1 MLRALGKKLPISG
14 QYCYTLEPVCC
25 SKTLV
30 SANTGSPSV
39 QGNRQL
45 HQQSSKDS
53 TGKKNIYFAKLL
65 RGEDHSLL
73 RRCLIDRNAVFI
85 RSLADKSIKV
95 VNPLKNLQILKPFGG
110 NVSSAQF
117 EKKLEVD
124 TQAQYSEFPVKEKAS
139 KVTIAYLITLG
150 VLVVVLFNIMSGVDD
165 DDDPSFTVKAEA
177 PAEVTGDNSET
188 ESSEEE
194 EDDKKK
200 KKKKVGFR
208 DRKII
213 EYENRIRAYSTPD
226 KIFRYFAT
234 LKVLNTVTS
243 EYEICMT
250 PADFV
255 RSITPGIKQPDGL
268 GLDQFRKFDP
278 KNPNNRNRHDEYPEL
293 ELGEDSIFYKLGQSG
308 LISFSDYILLLTV
321 LSTPQRNF
329 EIAFQMFDLN
339 GDGNVDAEEFEKVQ
353 QIVMNQTSMGM
364 RHRDRSTTG
373 NVNKGVSSA
382 LATYFFGADGSKKLT
397 VENFLDFQLQLQTE
411 ILRIEFER
419 YVNEP
424 GPNATISE
432 KEFGTILLAYA
443 GLTEAKRVKMMKRVK
458 KTFKNNSQGI
468 TLEEY
473 IDFWKFLKC
482 INDVDTALSFYHI
495 AGVSID
501 KETLRHVAK
510 TVANVH
516 LSDHLMDLV
525 FTIFDENNDGQLS
538 NKEFVHVM
546 KQRVMRGLEKPKDT
560 GFVKLMNAAMKC
572 AMNQT
577 VSQFFD

>member
-1 MLRALGKKLPISG
+1 M
-14 QYCYTLEPVCC
+14 
-25 SKTLV
+25 
-30 SANTGSPSV
+30 
-39 QGNRQL
+39 
-45 HQQSSKDS
+45 
-53 TGKKNIYFAKLL
+53 
-65 RGEDHSLL
+65 
-73 RRCLIDRNAVFI
+73 
-85 RSLADKSIKV
+85 
-95 VNPLKNLQILKPFGG
+95 
-110 NVSSAQF
+110 
-117 EKKLEVD
+117 
-124 TQAQYSEFPVKEKAS
+124 
-139 KVTIAYLITLG
+139 
-150 VLVVVLFNIMSGVDD
+150 LVVFVFSILFHLL
-165 DDDPSFTVKAEA
+165 F
-177 PAEVTGDNSET
+177 
-188 ESSEEE
+188 
-194 EDDKKK
+194 
-200 KKKKVGFR
+200 
-208 DRKII
+208 
-213 EYENRIRAYSTPD
+213 
-226 KIFRYFAT
+226 
-234 LKVLNTVTS
+234 
-243 EYEICMT
+243 
-250 PADFV
+250 
-255 RSITPGIKQPDGL
+255 Q
-268 GLDQFRKFDP
+268 
-278 KNPNNRNRHDEYPEL
+278 HDEYPEL

>member
-1 MLRALGKKLPISG
+1 MLRALGKRLPISG
-14 QYCYTLEPVCC
+14 QYCYTLEPACC

-30 SANTGSPSV
+30 SANAGSPSV
-39 QGNRQL
+39 QGHRQL
-45 HQQSSKDS
+45 HHQSLKDS
-53 TGKKNIYFAKLL
+53 ISNKNIYFAKLL
-65 RGEDHSLL
+65 REDHSLL
-73 RRCLIDRNAVFI
+73 RRFLIDRNAVFI
-85 RSLADKSIKV
+85 RSLADKSVKV
-95 VNPLKNLQILKPFGG
+95 VNPLKNLQILKPFAG

-124 TQAQYSEFPVKEKAS
+124 TKAQYSEFPVKEKAS

-165 DDDPSFTVKAEA
+165 DDGPNFTVKAEA

-188 ESSEEE
+188 ESSEED

-213 EYENRIRAYSTPD
+213 EYGNRIRAYSTPD

-234 LKVLNTVTS
+234 LKVLNTETS

-278 KNPNNRNRHDEYPEL
+278 KHDEYPEL

-501 KETLRHVAK
+501 KDTLRHVAK

>member
-1 MLRALGKKLPISG
+1 MLRTLGKRLTIRG
-14 QYCYTLEPVCC
+14 QFCCYTLEPVSCRT
-25 SKTLV
+25 STR
-30 SANTGSPSV
+30 SAETGSSSV
-39 QGNRQL
+39 QIRRELHHKSAKKSGGNN
-45 HQQSSKDS
+45 H
-53 TGKKNIYFAKLL
+53 IYFTKLL
-65 RGEDHSLL
+65 KVNDPNLL
-73 RRCLIDRNAVFI
+73 TRCLNDANVVFM
-85 RSLADKSIKV
+85 RSLADKSIKIV
-95 VNPLKNLQILKPFGG
+95 ENPLKKLHIPNKAALGA
-110 NVSSAQF
+110 NTSSAKF
-117 EKKLEVD
+117 EKKLEFD
-124 TQAQYSEFPVKEKAS
+124 TKAQYSEFPVKEKAS
-139 KVTIAYLITLG
+139 KVTIAYLLTLG
-150 VLVVVLFNIMSGVDD
+150 TMMVIIFNLKSGVDED
-165 DDDPSFTVKAEA
+165 DVPSFTVKADA
-177 PAEVTGDNSET
+177 PAEVTGDTSES
-188 ESSEEE
+188 ESSVEEE
-194 EDDKKK
+194 DKKK

-234 LKVLNTVTS
+234 LKVLNTITS

-278 KNPNNRNRHDEYPEL
+278 KHDEYPEL

-382 LATYFFGADGSKKLT
+382 LATYFFGEDGSKKLT

-419 YVNEP
+419 YVTEP

-443 GLTEAKRVKMMKRVK
+443 GLTEVKRVKMIKRVK

-501 KETLRHVAK
+501 KDTLRHVAK
-510 TVANVH
+510 TVANVN

-560 GFVKLMNAAMKC
+560 GFVKLMNAALKC